1 MFKFLTTSGFKWID
15 SKEINL
21 NKHTSHSPKGSLLEV
36 HLPSSTIEKN
46 NANDYPRD
54 RTNKIEIKTDTPEC
68 QGTP

>member
-21 NKHTSHSPKGSLLEV
+21 NKYTSHSPKGSLLEV
-36 HLPSSTIEKN
+36 HLDIQKN